1 MIKELLSRGYDSDP
15 VKTWKRSLVS
25 SSDDDNEG
33 EESRDSEDGPDYN
46 YLLSMQL
53 WNLTKEKKEELL
65 KNRDK
70 KVNSC
75 LKLFTIFNKFNNR
88 QRN

>member
-1 MIKELLSRGYDSDP
+1 MSKGYDSDP
-15 VKTWKRSLVS
+15 VKTWKKSLV

-65 KNRDK
+65 KNRDR
-70 KVNSC
+70 KVKSYVKVFLQLVN
-75 LKLFTIFNKFNNR
+75 LIIGRGTRYIA
-88 QRN
+88 

>member
-1 MIKELLSRGYDSDP
+1 MIKELISRGYDSDP
-15 VKTWKRSLVS
+15 VKTWKKSLVK
-25 SSDDDNEG
+25 SSDDD
-33 EESRDSEDGPDYN
+33 EEQDSRDSEDGPDYN

-70 KVNSC
+70 IVNCC
-75 LKLFTIFNKFNNR
+75 LKLLFI
-88 QRN
+88 